1 MNGHEANSIG
11 PARRALG
18 VCHLELALD
27 GAIALYSDRALCS
40 TAALMRLF
48 RRLPAPNL
56 QHLIISDSIDH
67 KHLMKRELRDIE
79 KPVDFRENNLSKA
92 IKVRHY
98 FRRPN
103 LGTEILYHIA

>member
-18 VCHLELALD
+18 VCHLELVLD
-27 GAIALYSDRALCS
+27 GAIALYSYRALCS

-56 QHLIISDSIDH
+56 QHLIILGSIDH

-79 KPVDFRENNLSKA
+79 KPVDFREN
-92 IKVRHY
+92 
-98 FRRPN
+98 
-103 LGTEILYHIA
+103 